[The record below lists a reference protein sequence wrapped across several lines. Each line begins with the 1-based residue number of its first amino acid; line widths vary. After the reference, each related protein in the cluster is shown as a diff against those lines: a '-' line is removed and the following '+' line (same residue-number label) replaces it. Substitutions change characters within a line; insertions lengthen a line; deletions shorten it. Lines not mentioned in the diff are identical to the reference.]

1 MLRTEEEQP
10 MEVFENDAEII
21 LEKVEEEQMA
31 MPSDDDDSDS
41 DPVNLSR
48 KKTFAQGFLSGNVE
62 DRDKDTESWRL
73 ELERVLPQLKVIIR
87 TDPRDWRAHLE
98 QIKTLHKE
106 IESVRVTTEP
116 QLRRLETDIGFV
128 MEKIES
134 REKHLNNELKD
145 QLVEY
150 KSLSLELKRIETA
163 LAETEQTKQNAEEE
177 LSSILGDL
185 EMTKGQMD
193 QRGTSMADGSP
204 LINIKKAIV
213 KLKEELVQ
221 MDLKIGVLDHSLTQ
235 DILRHN
241 ANITEATLVHL
252 Q

>member
-1 MLRTEEEQP
+1 
-10 MEVFENDAEII
+10 MEIQENDAEII

-31 MPSDDDDSDS
+31 MPSEDESDS
-41 DPVNLSR
+41 GEMTLDDFQ
-48 KKTFAQGFLSGNVE
+48 KKRTIINPGLTDKE
-62 DRDKDTESWRL
+62 DDKDTENWRL

-106 IESVRVTTEP
+106 IESARMDTGP
-116 QLRRLETDIGFV
+116 QLKKLEADIGFV

-134 REKHLNNELKD
+134 RERHLNNELREY
-145 QLVEY
+145 LLEY
-150 KSLSLELKRIETA
+150 KQLSLELKKIEAT
-163 LAETEQTKQNAEEE
+163 LSESEQAKVIAEEE
-177 LSSILGDL
+177 LSSVLGDL
-185 EMTKGQMD
+185 ELTKGQMD
-193 QRGTSMADGSP
+193 QRGSSMADGSP

-235 DILRHN
+235 DIIRHN
-241 ANITEATLVHL
+241 AQITEMTPVTLL
-252 Q
+252 

>member
-1 MLRTEEEQP
+1 
-10 MEVFENDAEII
+10 MEIQENDAEII

-31 MPSDDDDSDS
+31 MPSEDESDS
-41 DPVNLSR
+41 GEMTLDDFQ
-48 KKTFAQGFLSGNVE
+48 KKRTIINSGLMDKE
-62 DRDKDTESWRL
+62 DDKDTENWRL

-106 IESVRVTTEP
+106 IGSARMDTGP
-116 QLRRLETDIGFV
+116 QLKKLEADIGFV

-134 REKHLNNELKD
+134 RERHLNNELREY
-145 QLVEY
+145 LLEY
-150 KSLSLELKRIETA
+150 KQLSLELKKIEAT
-163 LAETEQTKQNAEEE
+163 LSESEQAKVITEEE
-177 LSSILGDL
+177 LSSVLGDL

-193 QRGTSMADGSP
+193 QRGSSMADGSP

-235 DILRHN
+235 DIIRHN
-241 ANITEATLVHL
+241 AQITEMTPVTLL
-252 Q
+252 